1 MSRRSSHPLGA
12 DDEDDYK
19 TMDHFR
25 NITLQRRTTTTTYY
39 IPTPITPLTIM
50 ATLGLINYRGGQTAV
65 SHLISGVDQE
75 SRRSSR
81 MFRGKKG
88 NLAFY
93 YGQGEVQVVVWPLL
107 NAMGE
112 ESERKTSLAKH

>member
-1 MSRRSSHPLGA
+1 
-12 DDEDDYK
+12 
-19 TMDHFR
+19 
-25 NITLQRRTTTTTYY
+25 
-39 IPTPITPLTIM
+39 M

-112 ESERKTSLAKH
+112 ESERKTSLAKHWWYDGQKNEEEECNCARQQQIIN